1 MKKLGII
8 AAALLF
14 LASCSNTDTK
24 YKIEADGGAYYTD
37 SYSSSG
43 NCITFQHD
51 CGCGSEKMESV
62 TVCGTYTITER

>member
-14 LASCSNTDTK
+14 LASCSNADKK
-24 YKIEADGGAYYTD
+24 YKIEADGAAYYTD
-37 SYSSSG
+37 SYNSSG

-51 CGCGSEKMESV
+51 CQCGSDKPEYI